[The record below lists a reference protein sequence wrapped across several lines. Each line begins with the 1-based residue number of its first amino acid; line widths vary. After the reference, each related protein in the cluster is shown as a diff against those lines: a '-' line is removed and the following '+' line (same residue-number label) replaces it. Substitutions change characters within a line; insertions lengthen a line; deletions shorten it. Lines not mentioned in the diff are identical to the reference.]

1 MIICLFCSDS
11 SDGETAI
18 KHKTFRMADLQ
29 MLYFRNLGTAYR
41 GARLV
46 QIGNNTTSCAR
57 CKSI

>member
-29 MLYFRNLGTAYR
+29 MLYFRNLGTAY
-41 GARLV
+41 
-46 QIGNNTTSCAR
+46 TMWTST
-57 CKSI
+57 KFSLDS